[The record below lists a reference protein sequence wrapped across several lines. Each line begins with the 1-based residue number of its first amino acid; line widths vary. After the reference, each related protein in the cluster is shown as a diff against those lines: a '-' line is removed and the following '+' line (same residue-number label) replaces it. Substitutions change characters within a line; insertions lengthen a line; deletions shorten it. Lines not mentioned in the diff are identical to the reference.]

1 MQCRI
6 LNVGEDAMPTFSDL
20 ISRSAITSVAVFVGM
35 IVYLIF
41 SDRTWFI
48 AFGQCGPI
56 KFIITWFLFACE
68 GLLIAAS
75 VYSTVG
81 ISMPWPIVIGGTF
94 ALTGFL
100 RLVLPRQ

>member
-6 LNVGEDAMPTFSDL
+6 LNVGEDAMPTYGNPASVSAYA
-20 ISRSAITSVAVFVGM
+20 ISAVFIGW
-35 IVYLIF
+35 ILYLIM
-41 SDRTWFI
+41 SNGWFI
-48 AFGQCGPI
+48 AFGRCDLI
-56 KFIITWFLFACE
+56 KFVSTWFLFASE
-68 GLLIAAS
+68 GLLLAAS
-75 VYSTVG
+75 IYSTFG